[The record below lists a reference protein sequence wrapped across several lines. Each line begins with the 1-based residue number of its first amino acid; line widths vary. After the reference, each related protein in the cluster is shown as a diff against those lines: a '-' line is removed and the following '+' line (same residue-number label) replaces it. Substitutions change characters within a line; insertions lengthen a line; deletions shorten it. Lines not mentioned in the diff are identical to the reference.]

1 LTLPQLEVYLKEN
14 KHLPNIPSA
23 KEIESDGQHLGEIQR
38 KMLEKIEELSLYV
51 IELKKEIDSIKKL
64 HNK

>member
-1 LTLPQLEVYLKEN
+1 MEELEKYVDEN

-23 KEIESDGQHLGEIQR
+23 KEIEKDGQHLGEIQR

-51 IELKKEIDSIKKL
+51 IELKKEIDILKK
-64 HNK
+64 K